1 MADIQMSF
9 PIIALLARSDAG
21 EFRQLRAW
29 LNNLQAR
36 PAWQRAI
43 EKGGPLEIPAA
54 DAPRPSPEGHFFA
67 HRRYRLRSL
76 R

>member
-1 MADIQMSF
+1 
-9 PIIALLARSDAG
+9 

-43 EKGGPLEIPAA
+43 EKGGPLEIP
-54 DAPRPSPEGHFFA
+54 GG
-67 HRRYRLRSL
+67 
-76 R
+76 